1 MQWSDGKYFIAS
13 FREVGITYNLWV
25 RKYAGDPAYIWHLFL
40 CKGDWQVASP
50 EILWNCIT
58 DETKIP
64 INPNATMEEVSASL
78 RVQIVDPLNVFLKS
92 YFGEVT
98 VPQTLFEKVEA
109 ILKSLIFF
117 RDAAGKP
124 QIKVQ

>member
-1 MQWSDGKYFIAS
+1 MEWSDGKYFIAS
-13 FREVGITYNLWV
+13 FQEAGITYNLWL
-25 RKYAGDPAYIWHLFL
+25 RKYCGDPATIWHLFF

-50 EILWNCIT
+50 EIIWSRIT

-64 INPNATMEEVSASL
+64 KDPNATMEEISAHL
-78 RVQIVDPLNVFLKS
+78 KIQLLDPLNVFLKS
-92 YFGEVT
+92 YFGEAT

-124 QIKVQ
+124 QIKIQ